1 VIDFGRNHVS
11 FYFVRKRYGINLALI
26 NNLIVNAPVYLVM
39 LAFLIPM
46 PSDAS
51 KNLPKSEI
59 RQFRTLYLSIVTA
72 GSNPEVSVFGSL
84 EFPSNKTNFV

>member
-1 VIDFGRNHVS
+1 
-11 FYFVRKRYGINLALI
+11 
-26 NNLIVNAPVYLVM
+26 M

-72 GSNPEVSVFGSL
+72 GSNPEVSVL
-84 EFPSNKTNFV
+84 EVWPHPQIQLTLPRQ